1 MVKLTHL
8 IVDTNYR
15 LIGFVAEG
23 KAREF
28 GELGNSKIC
37 RPVTLKYLFDTNF
50 NNKQISMSRGTII
63 EKAGFKLNDLHMLM
77 LQGGEYKDIDNTIT
91 LTKRY
96 VKDNENIGF
105 DVTLGTGNNGKF
117 TYENVLRL
125 CSIFNPTNF
134 VIRIGKDN
142 KKFIAGKAGYPL
154 SDLPVEEMGGHI
166 EAKRTRPAAKKVGD
180 ITGDFAIS

>member
-105 DVTLGTGNNGKF
+105 DVTLGTGK
-117 TYENVLRL
+117 
-125 CSIFNPTNF
+125 
-134 VIRIGKDN
+134 
-142 KKFIAGKAGYPL
+142 
-154 SDLPVEEMGGHI
+154 
-166 EAKRTRPAAKKVGD
+166 RPAAKS
-180 ITGDFAIS
+180 ISLRHPILAEPEIQRKGEGICA